1 MVIGSCGYGLSCHR
15 FPRSLPKNLFGN
27 QILYHTPVDHNERT
41 LPDFCQPQ
49 ALLLLVLLGTMLSI
63 LLTLASIQTLAGFW
77 TTLGLISLLVQ
88 SVLLSACLLLCGG
101 RRWLIRMPPLVA
113 MGLIFAFIQA
123 LVAGYSWFA
132 VARFPALLLTESAI
146 SPAYFISRNVVI
158 SILAS
163 FIFLRYLVLH
173 RQWQLQVQAEASAR
187 LAALQARIRPHFLF
201 NALNT
206 VASLI
211 RSKPDQAE
219 QAVLDL
225 SDLLRTG
232 LRENRRHTLGEEM
245 DLVHGYLRIESLRL
259 GDRLKLDWKMVGE
272 VPLDQ
277 PMPALLIQPLV
288 ENAVVH
294 GIARC
299 PEGGLLSIRGER
311 EDSGFWRLSIRN
323 PLPQKMDARNT
334 GHGMSLDNIQKRLML
349 AFDDRARL
357 QVDQRNDHFHVSL
370 RIPLVKKEP

>member
-1 MVIGSCGYGLSCHR
+1 MNH
-15 FPRSLPKNLFGN
+15 N
-27 QILYHTPVDHNERT
+27 QADNREWT

-49 ALLLLVLLGTMLSI
+49 ALLLLVLLGTILAI
-63 LLTLASIQTLAGFW
+63 LLTLASIRALEDFW
-77 TTLGLISLLVQ
+77 ITLGLISMLVQ
-88 SVLLSACLLLCGG
+88 SVLISACLLLCGG
-101 RRWLIRMPPLVA
+101 RGLLTRLSVPFALALIFVFIQTLVA
-113 MGLIFAFIQA
+113 A
-123 LVAGYSWFA
+123 YSWFA
-132 VARFPALLLTESAI
+132 VDRFPALLLGEPPI
-146 SPAYFISRNVVI
+146 STSYFISRNVAI

-187 LAALQARIRPHFLF
+187 LSALQARIRPHFLF

-211 RSKPDQAE
+211 RSKPEQAE

-232 LRENRRHTLGEEM
+232 LRENRQHTLGEELE
-245 DLVHGYLRIESLRL
+245 LVRGYLRIESLRL
-259 GDRLKLDWKMVGE
+259 GDRLKLDWQMTDP

-288 ENAVVH
+288 ENAIVH

-299 PEGGLLSIRGER
+299 PDGGELLIRGER
-311 EDSGFWRLSIRN
+311 EDSSFWQLSIRN
-323 PLPQKMDARNT
+323 PLPELGDSRNS

-357 QVDQRNDHFHVSL
+357 QADQGNNHFEVSL
-370 RIPLVKKEP
+370 RIPLA